1 MIAVDVETSGID
13 PRQHSLLSIGA
24 VDMQNPDNRFYGE
37 CRAWEGAAI
46 EDEALNVNGFTREQ
60 IAAQELSEC
69 ELVEKFMEWVRG
81 IEPNKPIMC
90 GQNVSFDRDFIR
102 YAAERCNK
110 KSPFNYRVV
119 DIHSV
124 AWFYISMNNVKPPM
138 NLSLNRIMEMT
149 GAGREPDP
157 HNALTGAMCAAEVI
171 SRMLT
176 KKSLFP
182 GEFGP
187 SPTLPK

>member
-24 VDMQNPDNRFYGE
+24 VDMANPDNRFYGE

-46 EDEALNVNGFTREQ
+46 EQEALDVNGFTREQ
-60 IAAQELSEC
+60 IAAQPLSEC
-69 ELVEKFMEWVRG
+69 ELVQQFIEWVKG
-81 IEPNKPIMC
+81 IEGQEAKPIMC
-90 GQNVSFDRDFIR
+90 GQNVGFDRDFIR
-102 YAAERCNK
+102 YAAERCMQ

-124 AWFYISMNNVKPPM
+124 AWYYISSNGVKPPM

-176 KKSLFP
+176 KKSMFP
-182 GEFGP
+182 GEFN
-187 SPTLPK
+187 T

>member
-13 PRQHSLLSIGA
+13 PRTHSILSIGA
-24 VDMQNPDNRFYGE
+24 VDMANPDNRFYGE
-37 CRAWEGAAI
+37 CNVWPGAAI
-46 EDEALNVNGFTREQ
+46 EQEALDVNGFTREQ
-60 IAAQELSEC
+60 IAAQPLSEC
-69 ELVEKFMEWVRG
+69 ELTKNFIEWVKG
-81 IEPNKPIMC
+81 IEGQEAKPIMC
-90 GQNVSFDRDFIR
+90 GQNVGFDRDFVR
-102 YAAERCNK
+102 YASERCGN

-124 AWFYISMNNVKPPM
+124 AWFYISMNGVKPPM

-176 KKSLFP
+176 KKSMFP
-182 GEFGP
+182 GEFNNNNI
-187 SPTLPK
+187 